1 MRVSRHAGL
10 RTSRP
15 SSGSSGFTRL
25 LSSQDIYRSH
35 RPKEKP
41 PQDSNN
47 NENSV
52 PKDFDTIDSNSNLG
66 ARSKHAKHKLDK
78 AKAQSML
85 GKSANEVLKYPA
97 VHGRGHT
104 HNHTFGSKPQRQ
116 VPTVSAALQGSNQD
130 PPSQQVEKMAV
141 ELPTSSELR
150 KEQPQCEISGKEA
163 ISALS
168 RAKSRECRQ
177 QIVQVYCKHKERA
190 LMPEKVPRYCPVEG
204 ESWVLVVSISISIS
218 SSLYCGRTSPLVKA
232 KVK

>member
-1 MRVSRHAGL
+1 MKAARQTHG
-10 RTSRP
+10 RP
-15 SSGSSGFTRL
+15 SSVNNGLTEILSS
-25 LSSQDIYRSH
+25 SSQDIYRSH

-41 PQDSNN
+41 HQDSNN

-78 AKAQSML
+78 TKAQSML
-85 GKSANEVLKYPA
+85 GKSDKEVLKYPT
-97 VHGRGHT
+97 VHAKGHT
-104 HNHTFGSKPQRQ
+104 QNHTIVRKPQLQ
-116 VPTVSAALQGSNQD
+116 VPTVFAALQGSNQD
-130 PPSQQVEKMAV
+130 PPSHQVEKMPI

-190 LMPEKVPRYCPVEG
+190 LMPEKVPRYCPIEG
-204 ESWVLVVSISISIS
+204 EPLAPAVSFGAF
-218 SSLYCGRTSPLVKA
+218 SLYCG
-232 KVK
+232 